1 MKNNRSLSERLGEY
15 AASGALP
22 MHMPGHKRNLSAAP
36 WLAPLGGGLDITE
49 IGGFDDLHH
58 ARGILKDEMD
68 RAAALWGAERTFFLV
83 NGSSCGL
90 LAVMYALG
98 PGGRLGLGGR
108 LGPGGGTAIVARNC
122 HKSVY
127 HGLELCGLTPK
138 WLRPD
143 WCGALGIWGSVPPAA
158 VERALEETPEARFV
172 LLTSP
177 TYDGVLSDIAA
188 ISALCHD
195 HGVPLI
201 VDEAHGAHLGFGG
214 FPDGAVKLGADIVV
228 HSAHKTL
235 PSLTQT
241 ALLHIRGGLAD
252 GAAVERALG
261 IFETSSPS
269 YVLLASLSGCV
280 RFLERPGALGPWR
293 AGLDAFDREIGRIE
307 HLHIPNHGNWAEESP
322 HHRHTAAVPPPLTRG
337 ASGVFG
343 WDPGKIV
350 LFGMNGFSLMDAL
363 RGRFGIELEMSC
375 AHYALA
381 MTGAGDGE
389 NSLRRLARALA
400 ELDGEADGEAVT
412 IPGPPPEFPPAPMG
426 LGEALRGPFSVL
438 PLGQAAG
445 RVCAQYLWAYPPGVP
460 LAVPGEELTPALLEQ
475 LAALV
480 RAGAGLRASPAGPPG
495 TVRVLDSPAE
505 TG

>member
-58 ARGILKDEMD
+58 ARGILKEEMD

-90 LAVMYALG
+90 LAAMYALG
-98 PGGRLGLGGR
+98 PGGR

-143 WCGALGIWGSVPPAA
+143 WCGELGIWGSVPPAE
-158 VERALEETPEARFV
+158 VERALEEAPEARFV

-280 RFLERPGALGPWR
+280 RFLERPDALGPWR

-307 HLHIPNHGNWAEESP
+307 HLYVPGYGAESKVSYP
-322 HHRHTAAVPPPLTRG
+322 
-337 ASGVFG
+337 GVFG

-363 RGRFGIELEMSC
+363 RGRFGIELEMSY
-375 AHYALA
+375 AHCALA

-426 LGEALRGPFSVL
+426 LGEALRGRFSVL

-480 RAGAGLRASPAGPPG
+480 RAGAELRASPAGPPG